1 MQHISMDDSCS
12 SDDQIIKSAIS
23 EADLNIDFDYLENG
37 LIIRPDNKD
46 DQVSNPI
53 FISSGGSAYKYIKTK
68 LISEE
73 SNNLYILCLSNDF
86 EKTDRNLSRINLF
99 YEPDTTIDELYG
111 QAGLV
116 SLVAVPFFLVN
127 IPSIR
132 SGLIKI
138 DNIHLRKFDPD
149 LSNTNSKQS
158 FVYLMLEVTETDVSK
173 WLKQHTK
180 NNLNKFIKKKIFT
193 SYYGLPDES
202 NISYISDMNDF
213 HYWENPFNCKLN
225 NNKIFDTHNIN
236 LDRQKWKLSLD
247 KINDI
252 ITELEKISLSEKN
265 NSVSECVPE
274 NKKCPIKPKKK
285 VPTRGINQ
293 GEIRIDSNNSNG
305 FYPTELTEP
314 LPFPFIPKS
323 ATTYSNSFLSTKS
336 VKSSYFGMNKP
347 ESDFEFDL
355 VKELLVG
362 NSLTAKEKYYLLT
375 NLLVSKNYSRYVL
388 RDDILSQYTKMFDQ
402 FKPVFRY
409 VMSYA
414 CICLYKGE
422 MITGSRTTITDSH
435 VFDIETASKLPVFP
449 FSIED
454 PMMNPYFTLLISK
467 SNLNIDKN
475 LSSIK
480 SSFSYQTGIVGLQEF
495 RHRLNIF
502 MSGKS
507 DLDILDGINWNSM
520 VITGGCMAGIM
531 PMKNPLMNYF
541 GTGNGTDSQLND
553 FFSEYYGTSDI
564 DVACNHTNLVD
575 FMNHVVHMRDI
586 LCKNLLIDKS
596 DLIVLP
602 IKAIIIYVD
611 SFIFK
616 HKCENGE
623 VPFTY
628 DYFLKNSNSL
638 IIKQYFFEI
647 YIEQKIR
654 ANRNNIKILGEKIN
668 DPIFCAFMEYIKID
682 DMTLV
687 FKEISSTSVHLPH
700 LSDINLMN

>member
-86 EKTDRNLSRINLF
+86 EKTDRDLSRINLF

-116 SLVAVPFFLVN
+116 SLVSVPFFLVN

-158 FVYLMLEVTETDVSK
+158 FVYLMLEVTKTDVSK

-274 NKKCPIKPKKK
+274 NKK
-285 VPTRGINQ
+285 
-293 GEIRIDSNNSNG
+293 
-305 FYPTELTEP
+305 
-314 LPFPFIPKS
+314 
-323 ATTYSNSFLSTKS
+323 
-336 VKSSYFGMNKP
+336 
-347 ESDFEFDL
+347 
-355 VKELLVG
+355 
-362 NSLTAKEKYYLLT
+362 
-375 NLLVSKNYSRYVL
+375 
-388 RDDILSQYTKMFDQ
+388 
-402 FKPVFRY
+402 
-409 VMSYA
+409 
-414 CICLYKGE
+414 
-422 MITGSRTTITDSH
+422 
-435 VFDIETASKLPVFP
+435 
-449 FSIED
+449 
-454 PMMNPYFTLLISK
+454 
-467 SNLNIDKN
+467 
-475 LSSIK
+475 
-480 SSFSYQTGIVGLQEF
+480 
-495 RHRLNIF
+495 
-502 MSGKS
+502 
-507 DLDILDGINWNSM
+507 
-520 VITGGCMAGIM
+520 
-531 PMKNPLMNYF
+531 
-541 GTGNGTDSQLND
+541 
-553 FFSEYYGTSDI
+553 
-564 DVACNHTNLVD
+564 
-575 FMNHVVHMRDI
+575 
-586 LCKNLLIDKS
+586 
-596 DLIVLP
+596 
-602 IKAIIIYVD
+602 
-611 SFIFK
+611 
-616 HKCENGE
+616 
-623 VPFTY
+623 
-628 DYFLKNSNSL
+628 
-638 IIKQYFFEI
+638 
-647 YIEQKIR
+647 
-654 ANRNNIKILGEKIN
+654 
-668 DPIFCAFMEYIKID
+668 
-682 DMTLV
+682 
-687 FKEISSTSVHLPH
+687 
-700 LSDINLMN
+700 